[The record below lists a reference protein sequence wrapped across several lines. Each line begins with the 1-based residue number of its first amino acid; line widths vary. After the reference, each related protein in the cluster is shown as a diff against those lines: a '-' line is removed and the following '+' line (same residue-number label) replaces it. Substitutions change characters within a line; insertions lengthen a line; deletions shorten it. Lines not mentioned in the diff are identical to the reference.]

1 MVKYTLYHTP
11 GILSR
16 SDALGS
22 HFDEVVWANHCEW
35 KVSIH
40 LFVSIPE
47 KIDKAK
53 NNLCANQVK
62 RDFKRPAKSVA
73 IIWKKKVVGLASRWE

>member
-53 NNLCANQVK
+53 NNFV
-62 RDFKRPAKSVA
+62 RKSS
-73 IIWKKKVVGLASRWE
+73 KTRF